1 MDSKNKLL
9 QALWSQAVE
18 TLKTAPDVL
27 SPEDEAERLALIR
40 ALREA
45 ADKIESAPKTV
56 VSCFL
61 AFAETKADEL
71 DFVLK
76 AKGNAFALTAVGVS
90 TFDIF
95 EKAANDIRPF
105 LFSANRQNA
114 PSSDTKQ

>member
-9 QALWSQAVE
+9 QVLWSQAVE
-18 TLKTAPDVL
+18 ISKTAPDVL
-27 SPEDEAERLALIR
+27 SPENEAERLALIR

-71 DFVLK
+71 DFVIK
-76 AKGNAFALTAVGVS
+76 AKGNAFALTAIGVS
-90 TFDIF
+90 AGEIF
-95 EKAANDIRPF
+95 EKATNDIRPF
-105 LFSANRQNA
+105 LFGAKRQNA
-114 PSSDTKQ
+114 PSSDAKQ